1 MRGSIQTFA
10 SRDALMRGAAERLEE
25 ALQAGIGAHGRAC
38 ALLSGGSTP
47 APAYAL
53 FASCNLDWSK
63 VTFALAD
70 ERCVPA
76 TDEASNERMLRATLA
91 QPLSTGAK
99 LVPMYAGGSP
109 QDDAIQADT
118 LYAPLSF
125 DIALLGMGEDAH
137 TLSWFPG
144 AEGLDAA
151 LDLANPRSIVAIHA
165 PETAGVPD
173 RLTLT
178 RSALVRARHIV
189 VLITG
194 PKKFGVLTSSIGE
207 ADKPAGLLFEPPLPP
222 PDVLWAV

>member
-10 SRDALMRGAAERLEE
+10 SRDALMRGAAERLEK
-25 ALQAGIGAHGRAC
+25 ALQAAITAHGAAC

-53 FASCNLDWSK
+53 LASRDLDWSK

-70 ERCVPA
+70 ERCVPPS
-76 TDEASNERMLRATLA
+76 DEASNERMLRAALGR
-91 QPLSTGAK
+91 PLSAGATF
-99 LVPMYAGGSP
+99 VPMYAGGSP
-109 QDDAIQADT
+109 EEDALNADAA
-118 LYAPLSF
+118 YAPLSF

-151 LDLANPRSIVAIHA
+151 LDLANPRSVVAIQA
-165 PETAGVPD
+165 PNAAGAPD

-178 RSALVRARHIV
+178 RSALVRARQIV
-189 VLITG
+189 VLISG
-194 PKKFGVLTSSIGE
+194 AKKFGVLTSSIGE
-207 ADKPAGLLFEPPLPP
+207 ADKPAGLLFQPPLPP
-222 PDVLWAV
+222 PDVLWAI

>member
-25 ALQAGIGAHGRAC
+25 ALQAGIAAHGQAC

-53 FASCNLDWSK
+53 FASRNLDWSK

-70 ERCVPA
+70 ERFVPPS
-76 TDEASNERMLRATLA
+76 DEASNERMLRATLA
-91 QPLSTGAK
+91 RPLSAGAT
-99 LVPMYAGGSP
+99 LVPMYTGDSP
-109 QDDAIQADT
+109 EQDALRANV

-125 DIALLGMGEDAH
+125 DVALLGMGEDAH

-151 LDLANPRSIVAIHA
+151 LDLADLRSVVAIHA
-165 PETAGVPD
+165 PEAAGTPD

-207 ADKPAGLLFEPPLPP
+207 PDKPAGLLFEPPLPP
-222 PDVLWAV
+222 PDVLWAI

>member
-1 MRGSIQTFA
+1 VRGSIQTFA

-25 ALQAGIGAHGRAC
+25 ALQAGIAAHGKAC

-53 FASCNLDWSK
+53 LGSRNLDWSK

-70 ERCVPA
+70 ERCVPP
-76 TDEASNERMLRATLA
+76 TDDASNERMLRATLA
-91 QPLSTGAK
+91 RPLGAGAT
-99 LVPMYAGGSP
+99 LMPMYAGGSP
-109 QDDAIQADT
+109 QDDALRADA

-137 TLSWFPG
+137 TLSWFSG
-144 AEGLDAA
+144 ADGLDAA
-151 LDLANPRSIVAIHA
+151 LDLANPRSVVAIHA
-165 PETAGVPD
+165 PEAGGSPD

-222 PDVLWAV
+222 PDVLWAI

>member
-25 ALQAGIGAHGRAC
+25 ALQAGINAHGKAC

-47 APAYAL
+47 SPAYAL
-53 FASCNLDWSK
+53 LGSRNLDWSK

-70 ERCVPA
+70 ERCVPPS
-76 TDEASNERMLRATLA
+76 DEASNERMLRATLA
-91 QPLSTGAK
+91 RPLGAGAT
-99 LVPMYAGGSP
+99 LLPMYAGGSP
-109 QDDAIQADT
+109 EEDALKADAA
-118 LYAPLSF
+118 YAPLSF
-125 DIALLGMGEDAH
+125 DVALLGMGEDAH

-144 AEGLDAA
+144 AEGLEAA
-151 LDLANPRSIVAIHA
+151 LDLANPRSVVAIHA
-165 PETAGVPD
+165 PEAAGVPD

-189 VLITG
+189 VLISG
-194 PKKFGVLTSSIGE
+194 AKKFGVLTSSIGE

-222 PDVLWAV
+222 PDVLWAI